1 MKKKINFKTLTT
13 ANNKKCVTMSYG
25 RSFRKNVQMKSFF
38 SPSLQPVLRIRN
50 EFFHIMDPDPYQN
63 DTDPQ
68 HCLPLLTPYVALA
81 VQYDGTW
88 LC

>member
-1 MKKKINFKTLTT
+1 
-13 ANNKKCVTMSYG
+13 MSYG

-38 SPSLQPVLRIRN
+38 SPSLQPLLPVLRIRN

-68 HCLPLLTPYVALA
+68 HCSLQQSL
-81 VQYDGTW
+81 
-88 LC
+88 